1 MSFWQKT
8 MLWLGL
14 GPDEMYEGM
23 SDGVQPRKWP
33 NEQNQ
38 GETTTSKSAKTPIKA
53 RLIETFTEEEPSRT
67 ESTGTVRPL
76 RAARSAKPKTEEPK
90 SFNEVTAFADQ
101 YTSGNAVLIRLEG
114 VEHAVARRIIDFAS
128 GLCYSEKGEME
139 RMGNQ
144 EYLLIPKDV
153 TVDPE
158 TREKIKTELK
168 HISQE

>member
-1 MSFWQKT
+1 

-14 GPDEMYEGM
+14 GPDEMYEEM
-23 SDGVQPRKWP
+23 SDGVRPRSWP
-33 NEQNQ
+33 PEQNSE
-38 GETTTSKSAKTPIKA
+38 ETVPSKPSRTPIKA
-53 RLIETFTEEEPSRT
+53 RLKENLTQKTASAV

-76 RAARSAKPKTEEPK
+76 RAARSTRPKTEEPK
-90 SFNEVTAFADQ
+90 SFNEVIIFADR
-101 YTSGNAVLIRLEG
+101 YTSGNAVLLKLGG

-128 GLCYSEKGEME
+128 GLCYAEKGEIK

-158 TREKIKTELK
+158 TREKIIEELK
-168 HISQE
+168 STS

>member
-23 SDGVQPRKWP
+23 SDGVQPRNWP
-33 NEQNQ
+33 SEHNRE
-38 GETTTSKSAKTPIKA
+38 EDISSKPDKTPIKA
-53 RLIETFTEEEPSRT
+53 RFKESFAEERVSGA

-90 SFNEVTAFADQ
+90 SFNEVTVFADR
-101 YTSGNAVLIRLEG
+101 YTSGHAVLVKLGG
-114 VEHAVARRIIDFAS
+114 VDHAVARRIIDFAS
-128 GLCYSEKGEME
+128 GLCYAEKGEME

-153 TVDPE
+153 NVDPD
-158 TREKIKTELK
+158 TRQKIKEELK
-168 HISQE
+168 NTLQE

>member
-23 SDGVQPRKWP
+23 SDGVQPRSWP
-33 NEQNQ
+33 PEQNS
-38 GETTTSKSAKTPIKA
+38 EKTTPSKPNRTPIKA
-53 RLIETFTEEEPSRT
+53 RIKENFTEEKPAAM

-76 RAARSAKPKTEEPK
+76 RAARSTKPKTEEPK
-90 SFNEVTAFADQ
+90 SFNEVTSFADR
-101 YTSGNAVLIRLEG
+101 YTSGNAVLLKLGG

-128 GLCYSEKGEME
+128 GLCYAEKGEIK

-144 EYLLIPKDV
+144 DYLLIPKDA

-158 TREKIKTELK
+158 TREKIIEDLK
-168 HISQE
+168 NTSQG

>member
-38 GETTTSKSAKTPIKA
+38 GETITSKSAKTPIKA

-101 YTSGNAVLIRLEG
+101 YTSGNA
-114 VEHAVARRIIDFAS
+114 
-128 GLCYSEKGEME
+128 C
-139 RMGNQ
+139 
-144 EYLLIPKDV
+144 LLYTSPSPRD
-153 TVDPE
+153 
-158 TREKIKTELK
+158 
-168 HISQE
+168 

>member
-14 GPDEMYEGM
+14 GPDEMYEEM
-23 SDGVQPRKWP
+23 SDGVRPRSWP
-33 NEQNQ
+33 PKQNSE
-38 GETTTSKSAKTPIKA
+38 ETVPSKSSRTPIKA
-53 RLIETFTEEEPSRT
+53 RLKENLIEKTASAV

-76 RAARSAKPKTEEPK
+76 RAARSTRPKTEEPK
-90 SFNEVTAFADQ
+90 SFNEVIIFADR
-101 YTSGNAVLIRLEG
+101 YTSGNAVLLKLGG

-128 GLCYSEKGEME
+128 GLCYAEKGEIK

-144 EYLLIPKDV
+144 EYLLIPKDA

-158 TREKIKTELK
+158 TREKIIEELK
-168 HISQE
+168 STS

>member
-23 SDGVQPRKWP
+23 SDGVQPRAWP
-33 NEQNQ
+33 PEQDKK
-38 GETTTSKSAKTPIKA
+38 EVDSPKPDRTPIRA
-53 RLIETFTEEEPSRT
+53 RLKENFAEEKSSGM

-76 RAARSAKPKTEEPK
+76 RPARSTKPKVEEPK
-90 SFNEVTAFADQ
+90 SFNEVTIFADR
-101 YTSGNAVLIRLEG
+101 YTSGHAVLLKLGG

-128 GLCYSEKGEME
+128 GLCYSEKGEIK

-144 EYLLIPKDV
+144 DYLLIPKDV

-158 TREKIKTELK
+158 TREKIIEELK
-168 HISQE
+168 TTSQG

>member
-23 SDGVQPRKWP
+23 SDGVRPRSWP
-33 NEQNQ
+33 PEQNR
-38 GETTTSKSAKTPIKA
+38 EDTAPSKPIRTPIKPKIKE
-53 RLIETFTEEEPSRT
+53 LLTEEKSSTIEP
-67 ESTGTVRPL
+67 TGTVRPL
-76 RAARSAKPKTEEPK
+76 RPARSTNPKTEEPK
-90 SFNEVTAFADQ
+90 SFNEVTAFADR
-101 YTSGNAVLIRLEG
+101 YTSGNAVLLKLGG

-128 GLCYSEKGEME
+128 GLCYAEKGVIK

-153 TVDPE
+153 TVDQE
-158 TREKIKTELK
+158 TREKIKEELK
-168 HISQE
+168 GTAQE

>member
-23 SDGVQPRKWP
+23 SDGVQPHRWP
-33 NEQNQ
+33 PEQNSK
-38 GETTTSKSAKTPIKA
+38 EVAHSKSSKTPIRA
-53 RLIETFTEEEPSRT
+53 RLKENLTQENSSVT

-90 SFNEVTAFADQ
+90 SFNEVTTFADR
-101 YTSGNAVLIRLEG
+101 YTSGNAVLLKLGG

-128 GLCYSEKGEME
+128 GLCYAEKGEIK

-144 EYLLIPKDV
+144 DYLLIPRDV

-158 TREKIKTELK
+158 TREKIIEELK
-168 HISQE
+168 NTSQG

>member
-38 GETTTSKSAKTPIKA
+38 GEITTSKSAKTPIKA
-53 RLIETFTEEEPSRT
+53 RLLETSAGEEPSGT

-144 EYLLIPKDV
+144 EYLLVPKDV

>member
-1 MSFWQKT
+1 
-8 MLWLGL
+8 MLL
-14 GPDEMYEGM
+14 
-23 SDGVQPRKWP
+23 SVQ
-33 NEQNQ
+33 
-38 GETTTSKSAKTPIKA
+38 A
-53 RLIETFTEEEPSRT
+53 RLTVIPEAEAVKVAGVVGGRLFLSQTIFSITLLLSAEARLKENLTEEKSSAM

-76 RAARSAKPKTEEPK
+76 RAARATKPKTEEPK

-101 YTSGNAVLIRLEG
+101 YKSGNAVLIRLEG

-144 EYLLIPKDV
+144 EYLLVPKDV